1 METKK
6 DLTTISEEPS
16 SQGDETSQLLGAH
29 NKLGKKDNA
38 MPTVYEFDEAVWA
51 AGGFGLFQFVSTCV
65 LTLGLMTGSSIIF
78 GVGYLI
84 KYPEYDCKVGGQWM
98 ACER

>member
-1 METKK
+1 
-6 DLTTISEEPS
+6 
-16 SQGDETSQLLGAH
+16 LLGAH
-29 NKLGKKDNA
+29 NKLSKKDDA
-38 MPTVYEFDEAVWA
+38 TPAAYEFDEAVLA
-51 AGGFGLFQFVSTCV
+51 TGGFGRFQLISTLV

-84 KYPEYDCKVGGQWM
+84 KYPEYDCKVGGQWT

>member
-1 METKK
+1 
-6 DLTTISEEPS
+6 
-16 SQGDETSQLLGAH
+16 LLGA
-29 NKLGKKDNA
+29 KLAKDDA
-38 MPTVYEFDEAVWA
+38 APEAYEFDEAVLA
-51 AGGFGLFQFVSTCV
+51 TGGFGRFQLISTLV

-84 KYPEYDCKVGGQWM
+84 KYPEYDCKVGGQWT